1 LIKLTEALDID
12 QSKENKLEKGGSKSK
27 QQKQS
32 KNIRETGISV
42 AANGSLKSKRERKE
56 TNKLKEFKT
65 GLTKTKKIITEL
77 DIKKTKKGMAKQD
90 EVYVIE
96 SLIEK
101 EGSMYLVKWDNYSHF
116 WNTWE
121 PRNEIPAFIVKY
133 YEEDLGR
140 LGTPAPSAL
149 GQIED
154 DSEAEDEFEVENILE
169 RRVTKKG
176 KVEYLVKWKN
186 VDELETTWES
196 ADNLQ
201 SVPNLINKFEK
212 ELKTHVDSFHFTDD
226 SGIRYSISAAARQ
239 EAEQV
244 AEQAAENA
252 TNSDNDE
259 LFVDINTVKEVV
271 LGVSA
276 ATSETQVAEVMIK
289 PGDFESFWEGSN
301 EYVKNVVDYR
311 LKVIGIDVEEIK
323 IIRDNSDSI
332 TSCFVKMQATQL
344 KKIEKDTFPF
354 KNWMIDVDD

>member
-1 LIKLTEALDID
+1 
-12 QSKENKLEKGGSKSK
+12 
-27 QQKQS
+27 
-32 KNIRETGISV
+32 
-42 AANGSLKSKRERKE
+42 
-56 TNKLKEFKT
+56 
-65 GLTKTKKIITEL
+65 
-77 DIKKTKKGMAKQD
+77 M
-90 EVYVIE
+90 
-96 SLIEK
+96 
-101 EGSMYLVKWDNYSHF
+101 
-116 WNTWE
+116 
-121 PRNEIPAFIVKY
+121 
-133 YEEDLGR
+133 
-140 LGTPAPSAL
+140 
-149 GQIED
+149 
-154 DSEAEDEFEVENILE
+154 ENILE

-226 SGIRYSISAAARQ
+226 RGIRYSISAAARQ

-259 LFVDINTVKEVV
+259 LFVNVNTVEEVV

-276 ATSETQVAEVMIK
+276 TKSETQVAEVMIK
-289 PGDFESFWEGSN
+289 PGDLESFWEGSN

-354 KNWMIDVDD
+354 KKWMIDVDD